1 MCIHTDILKDKRA
14 ITLIALIITIVILLV
29 LAGISIA
36 MLTGKNEM
44 TINADVVTVDG
55 WQFKIDRS
63 VPEII
68 ASFGKGEESQKIT
81 IAETVEVVSDYTK
94 VNVKIEITSDNEVS
108 TIKINDEEIDVP
120 EKTDEKYVVEKEVQ
134 ENGNYLIYVKTSN
147 EEYKTNTVKVVGISE
162 DTEIYTVEQLETFRD
177 RVNNGTTY
185 AGRTITLKNDLN
197 LKDKEWIPI
206 GNYWTSDTD
215 KATFNGTF
223 DGENYTINNM
233 KIIGQDNIK
242 WRNFF

>member
-1 MCIHTDILKDKRA
+1 MKYI
-14 ITLIALIITIVILLV
+14 
-29 LAGISIA
+29 G
-36 MLTGKNEM
+36 N
-44 TINADVVTVDG
+44 N
-55 WQFKIDRS
+55 
-63 VPEII
+63 
-68 ASFGKGEESQKIT
+68 
-81 IAETVEVVSDYTK
+81 
-94 VNVKIEITSDNEVS
+94 
-108 TIKINDEEIDVP
+108 IKSSKKHLSP
-120 EKTDEKYVVEKEVQ
+120 PSVQ

-147 EEYKTNTVKVVGISE
+147 EEYKTNIVKVAGISE

-177 RVNNGTTY
+177 RVNNGATY

>member
-14 ITLIALIITIVILLV
+14 IILIALIITIVILLV

-36 MLTGKNEM
+36 MLTGENEM
-44 TINADVVTVDG
+44 TINVDVVTVDG

-147 EEYKTNTVKVVGISE
+147 EEYKTNTVKVAGISE
-162 DTEIYTVEQLETFRD
+162 DTEIYTVE
-177 RVNNGTTY
+177 
-185 AGRTITLKNDLN
+185 
-197 LKDKEWIPI
+197 
-206 GNYWTSDTD
+206 
-215 KATFNGTF
+215 
-223 DGENYTINNM
+223 
-233 KIIGQDNIK
+233 
-242 WRNFF
+242 